1 MRQADLEKEMVELGK
16 QRYWSKVQ
24 RGREKATETY
34 SPAAK
39 RLLGESIEELNEEI
53 KRWMKASESGPGRK
67 HRVLPY
73 FDLIPTSVMAALTAR
88 TVLDGIS
95 QQRTL
100 TSIAMRLGQYLED
113 DHRARKLKDEHP
125 NLYKDLFERTKNNS
139 SYDSKRRLWYK
150 TAKAN
155 DIFLPRWNGKDRC
168 AVGLVLI
175 EMMRT
180 STGLI
185 EIETVTNIFSRSVT
199 LVRATESLLH
209 WLKQAH
215 AFHEILTPVY
225 MPMVVD
231 PLDWKNMWQG
241 GYLSDEVRR
250 RPLIKTY
257 DKSYLEELDA
267 TAMPEFYSA
276 INSLQRTKWEI
287 NDDVLQCMLYCY
299 ENNSGVGNL
308 PANCDRDIPDRPSD
322 KDWLDETIQRQ
333 WRRAAK
339 ETHQLNQQDRSK
351 RLHLTKVLYLAQKF
365 NSQTITFPVQC
376 DFRSRVYP
384 IPSYLNPQGPDW
396 SRSVLRFSEGDPIE
410 NQNDAN
416 YLGVHLANCWGLDKK
431 TIEERLEW
439 VWSNE
444 DLFKAI
450 HQDPL
455 GATSEWSKADEPWG
469 FLAAAMDIGEFLQV
483 GYGHVSKIPVAQD
496 ASNQG
501 HQIYA
506 MLLRDPVGAKYT
518 NVLPSDRP
526 YDLYQQVADLVVEK
540 LKVSD
545 DPRAATWLKFGIDR
559 KTVKR
564 QVMVAVY
571 GGTQQ
576 SCKEYTAEW
585 YFELVRDGKKPKVF
599 EDHPFKACI
608 FLSNLIYQSIG
619 EAVQSA
625 QAGMDWLRDVA
636 GICMEHDVIP
646 MWSTPTG
653 YLVKQL
659 YEKQASMEVK
669 TSIGQKIRRHRLQ
682 FGKGELSPMRHKN
695 AICPNLVHSFD
706 AALMMKTVNL
716 AVLNDLRQF
725 SMIHDSYATTAAK
738 SGMLASCLRRATVDM
753 FSEDLMEN
761 FAQQITHL
769 LPPGV
774 TLPPIP
780 YVGGLDINAVLDSQY
795 YFA

>member
-24 RGREKATETY
+24 RGRDKATETY

-39 RLLGESIEELNEEI
+39 RLLGESIEKLNEEI

-180 STGLI
+180 ATGLI

-257 DKSYLEELDA
+257 DKSYLEELDN
-267 TAMPEFYSA
+267 TSMPEFYSA

-308 PANCDRDIPDRPSD
+308 PANCDRDIPERPSD

-365 NSQTITFPVQC
+365 NGRTITFPVQG
-376 DFRSRVYP
+376 DFRSRIYP

-396 SRSVLRFSEGDPIE
+396 ARSVLRFSKGDPIE

-431 TIEERLEW
+431 TIEERLDW

-469 FLAAAMDIGEFLQV
+469 FLGTAMDMGEFLQV

-545 DPRAATWLKFGIDR
+545 DPRAATWLAFGIDR

-564 QVMVAVY
+564 QVMVSVY

-608 FLSNLIYQSIG
+608 FLSNLIYESIG

-636 GICMEHDVIP
+636 GICMEHEVIP

-695 AICPNLVHSFD
+695 AICPNLIHSFD

-716 AVLNDLRQF
+716 AVLNDLTQF

-738 SGMLASCLRRATVDM
+738 SGMLASCLRQATVDM

>member
-1 MRQADLEKEMVELGK
+1 MRQADLEKEMVDLGK
-16 QRYWSKVQ
+16 QRYWASVS
-24 RGREKATETY
+24 RGREKCTETY

-39 RLLGESIEELNEEI
+39 RLLGESIETLRDEI
-53 KRWMKASESGPGRK
+53 KRWMRNSVEGPGRK

-73 FDLIPTSVMAALTAR
+73 FELITPSVMAALTAR

-100 TSIAMRLGQYLED
+100 TSIAMKLGQYLED
-113 DHRARKLKDEHP
+113 EYRACTLKEEHP
-125 NLYKDLFERTKNNS
+125 GLYRDLFERTKTNP
-139 SYDSKRRLWYK
+139 SYDSTRRLWYK

-175 EMMRT
+175 ELMRT
-180 STGLI
+180 ATGLI
-185 EIETVTNIFSRSVT
+185 DIETVTNIFSRSVT

-225 MPMVVD
+225 MPMVVL

-250 RPLIKTY
+250 RPLVKTY
-257 DKSYLEELDA
+257 DKGYLEELDN
-267 TAMPEFYSA
+267 TSMPEFYSA

-308 PANCDRDIPDRPSD
+308 PANCDREIPTRPSD
-322 KDWLDETIQRQ
+322 KDWMDEEIQKR
-333 WRRAAK
+333 WRRSAK

-351 RLHLTKVLYLAQKF
+351 RLHLTKVLYMAQKF
-365 NSQTITFPVQC
+365 MDQSITFPKNC
-376 DFRSRVYP
+376 DFRSRVYDAP
-384 IPSYLNPQGPDW
+384 AYLNPQGPDW
-396 SRSVLRFSEGDPIE
+396 ARSVLRFSEGDPIDT
-410 NQNDAN
+410 QNDAN
-416 YLGVHLANCWGLDKK
+416 YLGVHLANCWGLDKN
-431 TIEERLEW
+431 TIEDRLNW
-439 VWSNE
+439 VWGNE

-455 GATSEWSKADEPWG
+455 GTTTEWCKAAEPWG
-469 FLAAAMDIGEFLQV
+469 FLAAAMDMGDFLQV
-483 GYGHVSKIPVAQD
+483 GYGHVSKIPIAQD

-506 MLLRDPVGAKYT
+506 MLLRDPVGAKFT
-518 NVLPSDRP
+518 NVLPSDHP
-526 YDLYQQVADLVVEK
+526 YDLYQQVADSVIEK

-545 DPRAATWLKFGIDR
+545 EPMAATWLAFGIDR
-559 KTVKR
+559 STTKR
-564 QVMVAVY
+564 QTMVSVY
-571 GGTQQ
+571 GGQQQ
-576 SCKEYTAEW
+576 SCKEYTAQW
-585 YFELVRDGKKPKVF
+585 YFDLVRGGQRPKVF
-599 EDHPFKACI
+599 KEHPYKACI
-608 FLSNLIYQSIG
+608 FLSNLIYESIG
-619 EAVQSA
+619 EAVKSA
-625 QAGMDWLRDVA
+625 QAGMDWLREIA

-669 TSIGQKIRRHRLQ
+669 TSIGQKIRRHRLRY
-682 FGKGELSPMRHKN
+682 GKGDLSPMKHKN
-695 AICPNLVHSFD
+695 SICPNFVHGLD
-706 AALMMKTVNL
+706 AALMMKTTNL
-716 AVLNDLRQF
+716 ATLNGLTQF

-738 SGMLASCLRRATVDM
+738 SGMLSSCLRQATVDM

-761 FAQQITHL
+761 FAKQISHL
-769 LPPGV
+769 LPSNV
-774 TLPPIP
+774 DVPPIP
-780 YVGGLDINAVLDSQY
+780 YVGGLDIESVIDSQY
-795 YFA
+795 YFS

>member
-16 QRYWSKVQ
+16 QRYWASVS

-39 RLLGESIEELNEEI
+39 RLLGESITQLDDEI
-53 KRWMKASESGPGRK
+53 QAWMQNSESGPGRQ
-67 HRVLPY
+67 HRALAYLSLV
-73 FDLIPTSVMAALTAR
+73 PTNVTAALTAR

-95 QQRTL
+95 QKRTL
-100 TSIAMRLGQYLED
+100 TSIAVRLGQYLED
-113 DHRARKLKDEHP
+113 DYRARKLKTEHP
-125 NLYKDLFERTKNNS
+125 GLYRDLFERTKKNA
-139 SYDSKRRLWYK
+139 SYNSKRRLWYK

-155 DIFLPRWNGKDRC
+155 DIFLPKWNGKDRC
-168 AVGLVLI
+168 AVGFVLI
-175 EMMRT
+175 ELMRLA
-180 STGLI
+180 TGLI

-199 LVRATESLLH
+199 LVRATKELLH
-209 WLKQAH
+209 WLKEAH

-241 GYLSDEVRR
+241 GYLSDEARR
-250 RPLIKTY
+250 RPLVKTY
-257 DKSYLEELDA
+257 DKAYLEELDN

-276 INSLQRTKWEI
+276 INALQRTKWEI

-308 PANCDRDIPDRPSD
+308 PANSDRDIPTRPSD
-322 KDWLDETIQRQ
+322 EDWVDEVIQKQ
-333 WRRAAK
+333 WRRSAR
-339 ETHQLNQQDRSK
+339 EVHMLNQQDRSK
-351 RLHLTKVLYLAQKF
+351 RLQLTKVLYLAQKF
-365 NSQTITFPVQC
+365 AGQVIRYPKQC
-376 DFRSRVYP
+376 DFRGRIYD
-384 IPSYLNPQGPDW
+384 IPAYLNPQGPDW
-396 SRSVLRFSEGDPIE
+396 ARSVLRFAEGDPIKT
-410 NQNDAN
+410 QNDAN

-444 DLFKAI
+444 DLFKAV

-455 GATSEWSKADEPWG
+455 GTASEWSKADEPWG
-469 FLAAAMDIGEFLQV
+469 FLAAAMDMGEFLQV
-483 GYGHVSKIPVAQD
+483 GFGHVSKIPVAQD

-518 NVLPSDRP
+518 NVLPSERP
-526 YDLYQQVADLVVEK
+526 HDLYQQVADLVIEK

-545 DPRAATWLKFGIDR
+545 DPRAAIWLKFGIDR

-564 QVMVAVY
+564 QVMVSVY

-599 EDHPFKACI
+599 KDHPFKACI
-608 FLSNLIYQSIG
+608 FLSNLIYEAIG

-625 QAGMDWLRDVA
+625 QAGMDWLRGVT
-636 GICMEHDVIP
+636 GICMEHGVSP

-659 YEKQASMEVK
+659 YEKQESLVVQ
-669 TSIGQKIRRHRLQ
+669 TSIGQKIRRHRLK
-682 FGKGELSPMRHKN
+682 FGRGEISPLRHKN
-695 AICPNLVHSFD
+695 AVCPNLIHSFD
-706 AALMMKTVNL
+706 ATLLMKTTNL
-716 AVLNDLRQF
+716 SVLNGVTQF
-725 SMIHDSYATTAAK
+725 SMIHDSCATTAAK
-738 SGMLASCLRRATVDM
+738 SGMLASCLRQATVDL
-753 FSEDLMEN
+753 FTEDLMEN

-769 LPPGV
+769 LPHGV
-774 TLPPIP
+774 SLPPIP
-780 YVGGLDINAVLDSQY
+780 YVGGLEIESVFDSQY
-795 YFA
+795 YFS

>member
-431 TIEERLEW
+431 TIEERLDW

-559 KTVKR
+559 KTTKR
-564 QVMVAVY
+564 PVLVAVY